1 MALTLH
7 PLGTSTPSCS
17 KATAPVAQL
26 VMRASRRS
34 QVTVSYGSDPG
45 VVKWRLMPMPVCSVA
60 IAIWVPSLRKL
71 DSVGRPF
78 CPGRPAS

>member
-1 MALTLH
+1 MAPTTRSATCFNDHSRSGAPKVPRKYFCARMLVALTLH

-34 QVTVSYGSDPG
+34 QVTVS
-45 VVKWRLMPMPVCSVA
+45 
-60 IAIWVPSLRKL
+60 
-71 DSVGRPF
+71 
-78 CPGRPAS
+78 